1 MRPEAESPPATLAGW
16 AGALAILA
24 TLATAAYLVLR
35 LRQTDLVLHLYVV
48 TVGICGVVAL
58 ADRALRGLRFDDGP
72 SLVARLRRR
81 PPRLHPER
89 VRSLEELEHAV
100 DFAVT
105 TSFDVHYRLRP
116 HLARIAAHRLAAR
129 RGISLEDQPALARQ
143 ALGEELWAVVDP
155 DRAPPVERNAPG
167 LPLVRLRRLVAA
179 LDQV

>member
-1 MRPEAESPPATLAGW
+1 MRPEEESPASTLAGW
-16 AGALAILA
+16 AGAVAVLA
-24 TLATAAYLVLR
+24 TMGTAAYLLLR

-48 TVGICGVVAL
+48 TLGVCGVVGL
-58 ADRALRGLRFDDGP
+58 ADRAFRRLRVDDGP
-72 SLVARLRRR
+72 SLIARIRRR

-129 RGISLEDQPALARQ
+129 RGISLEDQPRLARQ

-155 DRAPPVERNAPG
+155 DREPPLERNAPG
-167 LPLVRLRRLVAA
+167 MPLARLRRLVAA
-179 LDQV
+179 LEQV